1 MITKTIWTLIK
12 PDADDTDAV
21 FLTGL
26 DCKIELHIP
35 EPMEFSTLN
44 GTQVRYTVES
54 PTIEITTTCEKQVS
68 MLKLKYGDA
77 LHLKSTFHTKIFPYE
92 N

>member
-1 MITKTIWTLIK
+1 
-12 PDADDTDAV
+12 
-21 FLTGL
+21 
-26 DCKIELHIP
+26 
-35 EPMEFSTLN
+35 MEFSTLN
-44 GTQVRYTVES
+44 GTQVRYTAES

-77 LHLKSTFHTKIFPYE
+77 LHLKSKIHTKIFPYE

>member
-1 MITKTIWTLIK
+1 MITKTIWTLFK
-12 PDADDTDAV
+12 PDADDTDAI
-21 FLTGL
+21 FLSGL
-26 DCKIELHIP
+26 GCKIELHIP

-77 LHLKSTFHTKIFPYE
+77 LHLKSKIHTKIFPYE

>member
-12 PDADDTDAV
+12 PDADDTDAI

-26 DCKIELHIP
+26 GCAIQLHIP
-35 EPMEFSTLN
+35 EPLEFSTLN
-44 GTQVRYTVES
+44 GTQVRYTAES

-77 LHLKSTFHTKIFPYE
+77 LHRKSTLHTKIFPYE